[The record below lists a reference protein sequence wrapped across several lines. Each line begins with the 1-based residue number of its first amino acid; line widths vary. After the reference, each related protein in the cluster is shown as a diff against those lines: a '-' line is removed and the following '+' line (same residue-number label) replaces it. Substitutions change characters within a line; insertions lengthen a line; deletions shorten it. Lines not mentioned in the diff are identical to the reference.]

1 MSPVLTF
8 LARAIFGEGVNDR
21 GKSRSRYRWVAA
33 GILILPAAIPYIAHY
48 ASAGGLTPTGFIQAD
63 QPGYMAVAREYF
75 DDGFSFTYSNP
86 FSPGY
91 GGAAVYFQPQ
101 TFLLGVVLFLTRL
114 DPGLLFALFGLLAAL
129 ICARVAIALFAF
141 RAGLSGPESVIGL
154 LLFFWGGGVLVI
166 AGALTSPSSIF
177 RFGEGMLY
185 GGLFRWDPFDGWW
198 FLNFG
203 RNLVYP
209 LEAYYHALFFGT
221 MLALLRERYL
231 LALGLLALLCISH
244 PYSGSELLA
253 IVTVWGAGE
262 SFAFTRN
269 HRVRRFLLGCLI
281 IGLLHAGYYL
291 VYLPQFSEHRELVNQ
306 WTKPWFLDLRS
317 AALAYGTVAVFAVWG
332 VAGRGWLSDRQNRLL
347 LFWAAIAFLLAKHE
361 LFVARPVEPLHFT
374 RGYIWTPLFLLGLPV
389 LLSLLRKLWVR
400 GTAVAIG
407 AVAVLSLVFLLDNA
421 IWFTAVGRGYLIEHV
436 MLAPEQR
443 AVFEVLNRSEFRGTV
458 VVTLDRGVATLSPV
472 YTPLRP
478 WTTQLLYTDS
488 DVERRREIEDLFL
501 RGLTSDA
508 WRGKRL
514 ALVLE
519 RLEGDKA
526 DSTAVRTLHAVGGTQ
541 KEVLVNEKYRVFIVE
556 NAGG

>member
-1 MSPVLTF
+1 MSAVLSF
-8 LARAIFGEGVNDR
+8 LARAIFGEGMPDV
-21 GKSRSRYRWVAA
+21 GKNRSRYRWIAA

-48 ASAGGLTPTGFIQAD
+48 STAGALTPTGFIQAD

-75 DDGFSFTYSNP
+75 DNGFSPTYSNP
-86 FSPGY
+86 FSPSYSGP
-91 GGAAVYFQPQ
+91 AVYFQPQ
-101 TFLLGVVLFLTRL
+101 TFFLGVALSLTRL

-129 ICARVAIALFAF
+129 VCARVAIALYAL
-141 RAGLSGPESVIGL
+141 RAGSSGPESVIGL

-166 AGALTSPSSIF
+166 AGALSSPLTIF

-221 MLALLRERYL
+221 MLALLGERYL
-231 LALGLLALLCISH
+231 LAWALLALLCISH

-253 IVTVWGAGE
+253 IVTVWAAGE

-269 HRVRRFLLGCLI
+269 HRVRRFLLGCFVV
-281 IGLLHAGYYL
+281 GLLHAGYYL
-291 VYLPQFSEHRELVNQ
+291 VYLTQFAEHRELVHQ

-317 AALAYGTVAVFAVWG
+317 AALAYGIVAVFAARGIVR
-332 VAGRGWLSDRQNRLL
+332 RGWLADRQNRLF
-347 LFWAAIAFLLAKHE
+347 LFWAVIAFLLAKHE
-361 LFVARPVEPLHFT
+361 LFVAEPVEPLHFT

-389 LLSLLRKLWVR
+389 MLALLRKLWVR
-400 GTAVAIG
+400 GTALAAAGVAI
-407 AVAVLSLVFLLDNA
+407 LSLLFLLDNA
-421 IWFTAVGRGYLIEHV
+421 LWFTAVGRGYLIEHV
-436 MLAPEQR
+436 MLAQEQR
-443 AVFEVLNRSEFRGTV
+443 AVFDVLNRNEFRGTL
-458 VVTLDRGVATLSPV
+458 VVTLDRGIATLSPV

-478 WTTQLLYTDS
+478 WTSQLLYTDS
-488 DVERRREIEDLFL
+488 DVERRREIDDLFL
-501 RGLTSDA
+501 KGRTSDS

-514 ALVLE
+514 AVVLE

-526 DSTAVRTLHAVGGTQ
+526 DSTGRRTMQALGGTQ
-541 KEVLVNEKYRVFIVE
+541 KEVLVNEKYRVFLVE
-556 NAGG
+556 GAGI